1 MPSLPPTADPTTP
14 ARRRRKEARP
24 AEIISAAVALWG
36 DRGFAATR
44 LEDVAQRAGI
54 SKGTIYLYFA
64 SKEALFEAAIREQL
78 VTTFHSALDASALGD
93 LSTTDVLRRL
103 FHTVRQ
109 RLLDEDAIVL
119 FRVLLGEGQRFP
131 QLVELYREVALN
143 RGFQLMRGVLVRG
156 VSRGEL
162 RPGAEAIDPRILMGP
177 LMMGALT
184 SKLLGEGLP
193 PIDEAFIEQH
203 LVAVMG
209 GLAPRA

>member
-1 MPSLPPTADPTTP
+1 MPSPPPAADPTAST
-14 ARRRRKEARP
+14 RRRRKEARP
-24 AEIISAAVALWG
+24 AEIIAAAMALWG

-78 VTTFHSALDASALGD
+78 VHTFHSALDESALGD
-93 LSTTDVLRRL
+93 LSTEDVLRRL
-103 FHTVRQ
+103 FQTVRQ

-131 QLVELYREVALN
+131 QIVELYREVALN
-143 RGFQLMRGVLVRG
+143 RGFELMRGLLKRG
-156 VSRGEL
+156 VARGEL
-162 RPGAEAIDPRILMGP
+162 RPGAEAIDPRMLMGP

-184 SKLLGEGLP
+184 SKLLGEQLP
-193 PIDEAFIEQH
+193 TVDDAFIEQH
-203 LVAVMG
+203 IAVVMG
-209 GLAPRA
+209 GLARRA